1 MRKRVNAITTI
12 LFILAACAAVVFGWI
27 DDDRAAAGE
36 ARTWPIC
43 LILLGVCFIIGVLRL
58 ILLIKA
64 NKDER
69 EAYTP
74 VRSVEFV
81 PSEGE
86 SPEAVLVHVD
96 NVAKDKVVVRVF
108 KKHVALIDCIPE
120 VNK

>member
-12 LFILAACAAVVFGWI
+12 LFILAAAGAVVMGWI

-58 ILLIKA
+58 ALLAKA
-64 NKDER
+64 NKDEK

-74 VRSVEFV
+74 VRSVEFEK
-81 PSEGE
+81 SEGE
-86 SPEAVLVHVD
+86 CPEGVLVHVD
-96 NVAKDKVVVRVF
+96 NVAKDKVVVKVF
-108 KKHVALIDCIPE
+108 KKHVALVDCISE